1 MLALEVALVGELTWI
16 VRVAPE
22 ARSPKLQVST
32 CGFVARS
39 EERRVG
45 KESGQLRPEEFGKE
59 SEKLTDLAVPDP
71 PIVRPMSKPIVS
83 PAETGP
89 VGFAAFVRLTVAH
102 CTTTEAWVFEPV
114 AGFVVG

>member
-1 MLALEVALVGELTWI
+1 EAALVGELTWI

-32 CGFVARS
+32 CGFVA
-39 EERRVG
+39 EIEQPVTAG
-45 KESGQLRPEEFGKE
+45 EIVQLSPEVFGKV
-59 SEKLTDLAVPDP
+59 SDTLTDLAVPDP

-102 CTTTEAWVFEPV
+102 CTTTEAWELEPLPT
-114 AGFVVG
+114 FVVV